1 MDSGYIYIIMIILI
15 IIMKIN
21 ILEIDILGNIK
32 MGKKMVMEKCFII
45 MDVSMKDIGKIIKRK
60 DLVSFSILTKLNIL
74 AIFKMI

>member
-1 MDSGYIYIIMIILI
+1 MDSGYIYIIMIVLI